1 MQYSVFISK
10 RLMALLSVL
19 FFSMAAVVLLS
30 IVSPVVAAQ
39 EIVHS
44 AGDGHDPMAT
54 EESAKL
60 PDTVFD
66 SLSQTHILYSGSKGL
81 PLFKTANTM

>member
-1 MQYSVFISK
+1 MIQSWIEEVGITK
-10 RLMALLSVL
+10 R
-19 FFSMAAVVLLS
+19 
-30 IVSPVVAAQ
+30 
-39 EIVHS
+39 
-44 AGDGHDPMAT
+44 
-54 EESAKL
+54 

>member
-1 MQYSVFISK
+1 VLTLLCK
-10 RLMALLSVL
+10 ATGHALRS
-19 FFSMAAVVLLS
+19 
-30 IVSPVVAAQ
+30 
-39 EIVHS
+39 
-44 AGDGHDPMAT
+44 HDFVKPQDM
-54 EESAKL
+54 